1 MGNGALSGNY
11 TWILTCSLAA
21 GLGVFLMYA
30 GLADLFRGLVR
41 NPLSVGEVKR
51 SDVVLTDLPP
61 LLQRAVGP
69 LLSDLGRSLF
79 GRGKALNLLPRLRQ
93 SGWRYASLE
102 DYWGSQMAFLV
113 AGVFFGLTTWLLLNL
128 PAGALVVLPV
138 AFGFGG
144 YLIPGQN
151 VKDAIDRRRKALFIE
166 MAWSL
171 DRLAAGLRAG
181 RGLEVSI
188 ERVLAWSAGS
198 GGGLFTALLRDI
210 VAGLSTHA
218 LDFDRFLDDLRQGLP
233 GDLPE
238 IDEFLQICKLNKRGQ
253 AVAVQFE
260 GLAATMRDGLN
271 NRVTQVAQ
279 AAERRVQLLGPGL
292 ILLVAVVLGAGL
304 PMLMLLGG

>member
-1 MGNGALSGNY
+1 MTGLLGGNTALV
-11 TWILTCSLAA
+11 LTCSLIA
-21 GLGVFLMYA
+21 GLGVFLVYA
-30 GLADLFRGLVR
+30 GLSSFFGVAVR
-41 NPLSVGEVKR
+41 NTLAVGDAPR

-69 LLSDLGRSLF
+69 LLTDLGRALF
-79 GRGKALNLLPRLRQ
+79 GRGKALDLLPRLRQ

-138 AFGFGG
+138 ACGFGG

-151 VKDAIDRRRKALFIE
+151 VKDAIDRRRKALTIE

-188 ERVLAWSAGS
+188 ERVLAWSAGG

-218 LDFDRFLDDLRQGLP
+218 LDFERYLDDLRQGLP

-253 AVAVQFE
+253 AVAAQLE
-260 GLAATMRDGLN
+260 GLAAAMREGLN

-279 AAERRVQLLGPGL
+279 AAERRVQILGPGV
-292 ILLVAVVLGAGL
+292 ILLVAVLLGAGL
-304 PMLMLLGG
+304 PMVMLLGN